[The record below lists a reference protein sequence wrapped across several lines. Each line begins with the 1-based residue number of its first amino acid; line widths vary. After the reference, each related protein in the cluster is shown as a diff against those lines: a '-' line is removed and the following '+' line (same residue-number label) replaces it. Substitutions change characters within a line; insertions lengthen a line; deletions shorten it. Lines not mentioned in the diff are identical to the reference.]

1 MNNLTIKIIIAD
13 RPYSLTIADE
23 KEEEAVREAAKILNN
38 TIKKFSDNYAYND
51 KQDLL
56 AMAALQYATVNLDL
70 EKKISFKDKLLEKKL
85 SEIDNILTEIS

>member
-85 SEIDNILTEIS
+85 SEIDNILTEIF

>member
-56 AMAALQYATVNLDL
+56 AMVALQYATVNLDL

-85 SEIDNILTEIS
+85 SEIDNILTEIF

>member
-23 KEEEAVREAAKILNN
+23 KEEETVREAAKILNN
-38 TIKKFSDNYAYND
+38 TMKKFSDNYAYND

-56 AMAALQYATVNLDL
+56 AMAALQFATANSDL
-70 EKKISFKDKLLEKKL
+70 EKKISFKDKHLEKKL
-85 SEIDNILTEIS
+85 SEIDNILT